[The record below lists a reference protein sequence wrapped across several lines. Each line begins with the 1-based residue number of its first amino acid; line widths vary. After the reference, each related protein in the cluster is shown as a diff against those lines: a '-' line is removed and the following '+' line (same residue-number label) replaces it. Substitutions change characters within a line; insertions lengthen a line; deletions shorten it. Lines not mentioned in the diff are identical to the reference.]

1 VQLVLI
7 VLLIVLSVQQDQI
20 YNSPLIAVV
29 LQVSMKMQACN
40 VLNVLLD
47 ALNVLMQIPAQ
58 FVLPELEEIY

>member
-58 FVLPELEEIY
+58 FVLLELEEIY

>member
-1 VQLVLI
+1 
-7 VLLIVLSVQQDQI
+7 VQQDQI

-58 FVLPELEEIY
+58 FVLLELEEIY

>member
-40 VLNVLLD
+40 VFNVLLD
-47 ALNVLMQIPAQ
+47 VLNVLMQIPAQ
-58 FVLPELEEIY
+58 FVLLELEEIY